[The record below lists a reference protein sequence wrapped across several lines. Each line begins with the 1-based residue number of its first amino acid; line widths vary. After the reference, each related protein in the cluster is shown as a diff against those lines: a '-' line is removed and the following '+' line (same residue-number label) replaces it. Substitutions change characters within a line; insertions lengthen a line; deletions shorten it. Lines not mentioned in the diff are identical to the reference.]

1 MPSFEVLL
9 FDTGA
14 CQWRCGRAEEQGP
27 DVVLPGVAAG
37 DTEAWQHQFKA
48 ALEQLEADPAEC
60 ALILSEPP
68 ATTAAQRTERASFLF
83 ALGLQSVHFA
93 AAPLLAI
100 YDAGFDTGMV
110 VDVGLR
116 AAYIYALVDGLSVL
130 EKATVVRLPSS
141 GEERAWPDC
150 EDHLPLLLD
159 ALVRTLALIDT
170 SLREQLLATITL
182 VGGGSFA
189 PELPQRLEQ
198 QLRDALKPAPWAV
211 RIVAGAQRRFEPSP
225 LP

>member
-1 MPSFEVLL
+1 MSSFEVLL
-9 FDTGA
+9 FDAGA

-48 ALEQLEADPAEC
+48 ALEQLEADPTEC

-68 ATTAAQRTERASFLF
+68 ATTAAQRAERASFLF

-159 ALVRTLALIDT
+159 ALVRTLALIDI

-198 QLRDALKPAPWAV
+198 QLREALKPAPWAV
-211 RIVAGAQRRFEPSP
+211 RIVAGKQRRFQPSP

>member
-1 MPSFEVLL
+1 MSFEVLL

-37 DTEAWQHQFKA
+37 DTEAWQRQIKA
-48 ALEQLEADPAEC
+48 AIEQLEADPAEC

-68 ATTAAQRTERASFLF
+68 ATTAAQRAERADFLF

-110 VDVGLR
+110 VDVGQH
-116 AAYIYALVDGLSVL
+116 AAYIYAIVDGCPHPSLSPSQGH
-130 EKATVVRLPSS
+130 TPHGHRMVVHHSL
-141 GEERAWPDC
+141 
-150 EDHLPLLLD
+150 
-159 ALVRTLALIDT
+159 ALTLALALTPT
-170 SLREQLLATITL
+170 S
-182 VGGGSFA
+182 S
-189 PELPQRLEQ
+189 
-198 QLRDALKPAPWAV
+198 
-211 RIVAGAQRRFEPSP
+211 RRP
-225 LP
+225 

>member
-1 MPSFEVLL
+1 MSSFEVLL

-27 DVVLPGVAAG
+27 DVVLPGVAAC
-37 DTEAWQHQFKA
+37 DTEAWQHQMKA
-48 ALEQLEADPAEC
+48 ALEQLEADPTEC

-68 ATTAAQRTERASFLF
+68 ATTAAQRAERASFLF

-93 AAPLLAI
+93 AAPLLAV

-116 AAYIYALVDGLSVL
+116 AAYIYALVDGCADSSLSPSRGHTPRRRRIAWWRTLALALTQAVTLSVRRALATHSLTVARLPVL
-130 EKATVVRLPSS
+130 EKATVVRLPPS

-150 EDHLPLLLD
+150 EDRLPH
-159 ALVRTLALIDT
+159 
-170 SLREQLLATITL
+170 
-182 VGGGSFA
+182 
-189 PELPQRLEQ
+189 
-198 QLRDALKPAPWAV
+198 
-211 RIVAGAQRRFEPSP
+211 
-225 LP
+225 